1 MLPLDVGNK
10 GNFDRILTWLKDQG
24 YEILSDFAMGLSVEQ
39 IKNCPDA
46 DLNLVVARSGL
57 AAARFL
63 EKKYGI
69 PYICGLPLGDGA
81 ELKGRL
87 ERQEHFQPLPE
98 TRSDK
103 KGILLI
109 HEQIFANE
117 LRVLLSKKTDVPI
130 TVGSLFGLEEELKAS
145 QDIHLPDERSVIR
158 EINSG
163 KYQTILA
170 DPEFEKLIRREDV
183 RLVALPHLAVSSKL
197 HWDEYPD
204 YLGEDVLKIIES
216 TAKERN

>member
-1 MLPLDVGNK
+1 MLPLDVGNR
-10 GNFDRILTWLKDQG
+10 GNSDRILAWLKDAG
-24 YEILSDFAMGLSVEQ
+24 YEIQSDFAMGLSMDQ

-81 ELKGRL
+81 ELKDRL
-87 ERQEHFQPLPE
+87 EKQEQFQPLPE
-98 TRSDK
+98 GNSDK
-103 KGILLI
+103 KGILII

-117 LRVLLSKKTDVPI
+117 LRALLSKETDVPI
-130 TVGSLFGLEEELKAS
+130 TVGNLFGLEAELKAP
-145 QDIHLPDERSVIR
+145 QDIHLPDELSAIR

-163 KYQTILA
+163 KYQVVLA
-170 DPEFEKLIRREDV
+170 DPEFEKVIRREDV
-183 RLVALPHLAVSSKL
+183 RLVRLPHVALSSKL

-204 YLGEDVLKIIES
+204 YLGEDISKIIES
-216 TAKERN
+216 TVKGRN

>member
-1 MLPLDVGNK
+1 MRKKKSTVEKTGKTLNVLGMLPLDMGNK
-10 GNFDRILTWLKDQG
+10 GNSDRILTWLKEG
-24 YEILSDFAMGLSVEQ
+24 YKISSDFAMGLSIEQ

-87 ERQEHFQPLPE
+87 EKQERFQPLPE
-98 TRSDK
+98 AQSDK
-103 KGILLI
+103 KGILII

-130 TVGSLFGLEEELKAS
+130 TVGSLFGRRRTES
-145 QDIHLPDERSVIR
+145 F
-158 EINSG
+158 SG
-163 KYQTILA
+163 FQ
-170 DPEFEKLIRREDV
+170 
-183 RLVALPHLAVSSKL
+183 SS
-197 HWDEYPD
+197 
-204 YLGEDVLKIIES
+204 
-216 TAKERN
+216 

>member
-1 MLPLDVGNK
+1 
-10 GNFDRILTWLKDQG
+10 
-24 YEILSDFAMGLSVEQ
+24 MGLSVDQ

-81 ELKGRL
+81 ELKDRL
-87 ERQEHFQPLPE
+87 EKQERFQPLPE
-98 TRSDK
+98 GNSDK
-103 KGILLI
+103 KGILII

-117 LRVLLSKKTDVPI
+117 LRALLSKETDVPI
-130 TVGSLFGLEEELKAS
+130 TVGSLFGLEAELKAP
-145 QDIHLPDERSVIR
+145 QDVHLPDELSAIR

-163 KYQTILA
+163 KYQVVLA
-170 DPEFEKLIRREDV
+170 DPEFEKVIRREDV
-183 RLVALPHLAVSSKL
+183 RLVRLPHVALSSKL

-204 YLGEDVLKIIES
+204 YLGEDISKIIES
-216 TAKERN
+216 TVKGRN